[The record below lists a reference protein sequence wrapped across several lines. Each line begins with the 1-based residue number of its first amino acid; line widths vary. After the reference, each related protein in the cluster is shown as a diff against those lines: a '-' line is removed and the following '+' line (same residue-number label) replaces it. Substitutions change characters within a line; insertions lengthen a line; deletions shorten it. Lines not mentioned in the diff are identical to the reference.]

1 MEAETVLIHQLV
13 NNFLLSDR
21 EKERLLTGNIL
32 QTAARKAMI
41 ALSGFENKYF
51 NAQIN
56 PFNSVMYCNYLYWVS
71 HLLYEDSETEI
82 ADKVY
87 YLNKMLNSVELF
99 YAVDLPDIWSCEHP
113 GGGVMGRAVYGNYFY
128 FYQGCT
134 VGGNGVIGKEKYPTI
149 GEHVTMFS
157 DSKIIGESCIGNNV
171 IISANTY
178 IINADIPDNSMVFG
192 QSPNL
197 IIKPKK

>member
-1 MEAETVLIHQLV
+1 
-13 NNFLLSDR
+13 
-21 EKERLLTGNIL
+21 
-32 QTAARKAMI
+32 
-41 ALSGFENKYF
+41 
-51 NAQIN
+51 
-56 PFNSVMYCNYLYWVS
+56 
-71 HLLYEDSETEI
+71 
-82 ADKVY
+82 
-87 YLNKMLNSVELF
+87 
-99 YAVDLPDIWSCEHP
+99 
-113 GGGVMGRAVYGNYFY
+113 MGRAVYGNYFY